1 MTSQEPRW
9 SKLGWRMPGLPERV
23 LEAVQ
28 NLLEEEHYG
37 ISIAGTMVLV
47 VNPSGAF
54 TYRMHDGSSLVVQ
67 YDYDGAPDAGQD
79 LTIHSWAWSWVAS

>member
-1 MTSQEPRW
+1 MNLPEPRW
-9 SKLGWRMPGLPERV
+9 SRLDWRMPGLSERV

-28 NLLEEEHYG
+28 NLLEDAGHG
-37 ISIAGTMVLV
+37 IDIAGAMVLAD
-47 VNPSGAF
+47 NPSDFF
-54 TYRMHDGSSLVVQ
+54 TYRFHDGSIMVVA